1 MKSFARSAIRN
12 RDAIHEKVETT
23 ISEVKETAAKVALGA
38 GKAYVASKATAHERA
53 ASINPKVELP
63 FPDFNGWEDT

>member
-23 ISEVKETAAKVALGA
+23 ISEVKETATKVAVGA
-38 GKAYVASKATAHERA
+38 KMTYISSKATATERARA
-53 ASINPKVELP
+53 ASINP
-63 FPDFNGWEDT
+63 

>member
-12 RDAIHEKVETT
+12 RDTIHEKVETT

-38 GKAYVASKATAHERA
+38 GKAYVASKATAH
-53 ASINPKVELP
+53 
-63 FPDFNGWEDT
+63 

>member
-23 ISEVKETAAKVALGA
+23 ISEVKETVAMVAIGA

>member
-23 ISEVKETAAKVALGA
+23 ISEVKETAAKVAKGA
-38 GKAYVASKATAHERA
+38 GMAYVASKSTTHERA
-53 ASINPKVELP
+53 ASINP
-63 FPDFNGWEDT
+63 